1 MKIGAH
7 ILVVAATR
15 FYLPLIVLFAI
26 GLLVARPAGAGVGL
40 TAGLVLGLA
49 FALHLLAFGA
59 DAAARAFPPFFARLL
74 VAFGMIAT
82 VAGAAM
88 ARAPYA
94 GELVEAGLFV
104 VTASGLALVL
114 LVLAGR
120 APTLRDEAL

>member
-1 MKIGAH
+1 MKAGAH
-7 ILVVAATR
+7 ILVFAATR

-26 GLLVARPAGAGVGL
+26 ALLVARPAGAGVGF

-59 DAAARAFPPFFARLL
+59 AAAARAFPPFLARLML
-74 VAFGMIAT
+74 AFGMIAA

-88 ARAPYA
+88 PRASYGA
-94 GELVEAGLFV
+94 ELVEAGLFV
-104 VTASGLALVL
+104 VTASGLALIL

-120 APTLRDEAL
+120 APTLHDEVL

>member
-1 MKIGAH
+1 MKVGAH

-15 FYLPLIVLFAI
+15 FYLPLIVLFAV
-26 GLLVARPAGAGVGL
+26 GLLVAKPAGAGVGL

-59 DAAARAFPPFFARLL
+59 AAAARAFPPFLARLML
-74 VAFGMIAT
+74 AFGMIAT
-82 VAGAAM
+82 VAGAAISG
-88 ARAPYA
+88 APYA
-94 GELVEAGLFV
+94 VELAEAGLFV
-104 VTASGLALVL
+104 VTASGLALIL